1 MKLWELL
8 IPVVIVLVA
17 VAYIAWWHFL
27 AKYW

>member
-17 VAYIAWWHFL
+17 VAYIAWHFL